1 MGGVIEISVL
11 MLIIAVFAFAPL
23 GYFIYMYTMKNGE
36 PFGDIEPHGD
46 SESALLN
53 AMAKVIKMVK
63 GKAGKSDS

>member
-1 MGGVIEISVL
+1 MGGVIELMVL

-46 SESALLN
+46 SESALLSN
-53 AMAKVIKMVK
+53 VARIIEMVRHK
-63 GKAGKSDS
+63 IGK